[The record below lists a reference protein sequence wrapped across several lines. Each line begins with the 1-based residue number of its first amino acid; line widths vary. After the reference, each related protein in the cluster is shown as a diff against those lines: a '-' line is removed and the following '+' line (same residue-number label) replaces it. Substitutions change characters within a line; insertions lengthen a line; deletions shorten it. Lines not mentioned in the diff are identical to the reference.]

1 MKQQETIAGRIVRN
15 VNKVLEVI
23 PRTLNSEADV
33 IKLNFQKAP
42 KTKRSA
48 TARKSKH
55 TSKARR
61 GVRVKA
67 RAKTVARKAR
77 TMAATAKRKISKATV
92 GSKRKPVKSMR
103 KRSTVRTQSVHKS
116 KTAHRPMARA
126 A

>member
-1 MKQQETIAGRIVRN
+1 MKQQETIAGRIVKN

-33 IKLNFQKAP
+33 IKLNFQKAR

-48 TARKSKH
+48 TARKSKN

-67 RAKTVARKAR
+67 RAKTAARKAR
-77 TMAATAKRKISKATV
+77 TMAATAKRK
-92 GSKRKPVKSMR
+92 PVKSMR
-103 KRSTVRTQSVHKS
+103 KN
-116 KTAHRPMARA
+116 KTTPHATARA